1 MQQDV
6 ADACGLSTAQANRT
20 IPELR
25 RRELIEW
32 NGHAVDF
39 LRDQFELLGEFRA
52 HASCAEF
59 LWPPLRILRTS
70 KSTSARQFRSVPT
83 LFDLQPRSLGCAF
96 WNYLSVITA
105 CAT

>member
-39 LRDQFELLGEFRA
+39 LRD
-52 HASCAEF
+52 
-59 LWPPLRILRTS
+59 RITGGI
-70 KSTSARQFRSVPT
+70 
-83 LFDLQPRSLGCAF
+83 PRSCFLR
-96 WNYLSVITA
+96 
-105 CAT
+105 